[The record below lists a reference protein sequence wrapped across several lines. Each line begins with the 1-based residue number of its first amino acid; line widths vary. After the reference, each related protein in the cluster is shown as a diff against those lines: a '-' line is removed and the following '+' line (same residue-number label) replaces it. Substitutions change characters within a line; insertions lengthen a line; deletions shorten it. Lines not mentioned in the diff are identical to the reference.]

1 MDALQGWLEPE
12 RARLEVLRSLQVDA
26 LTWDR
31 NGRDAAFLNHRDRR
45 LVEAA
50 ALAGIEAYRK
60 RLRSL
65 ELDYLA
71 ACEAA
76 ERSARRRTRRMQ
88 ALVGLL
94 VAAVL
99 AGLAA
104 WRYERPLKEQVYWFT
119 EVRGHVL
126 TAEQVRALK
135 PNDAFRECTDCPEMI
150 VVPAGS
156 FMMGSPATERGRD
169 DRESPQHEVRFTK
182 PFAVA
187 RFDVTFDEWDACAAQ
202 GDCDPHINDRG
213 WGRGRQPVIYVNWDD
228 AQQYVAWLS
237 RVTGRPYRL
246 LTEAEWEYAARAGTK
261 TTYYWGDEIGKGN
274 ANCAGCGSQWDSR
287 QPAPVGSFAPNAFG
301 LYDMAGNLEQWVQDC
316 SHYDYKGAP
325 ADGSAWVS
333 GDCYDRVLRGGSW
346 VDGPE
351 LLRSADRAGI
361 LLDSRSYIYGFRVAR
376 TLLP

>member
-1 MDALQGWLEPE
+1 
-12 RARLEVLRSLQVDA
+12 
-26 LTWDR
+26 
-31 NGRDAAFLNHRDRR
+31 
-45 LVEAA
+45 
-50 ALAGIEAYRK
+50 
-60 RLRSL
+60 
-65 ELDYLA
+65 
-71 ACEAA
+71 
-76 ERSARRRTRRMQ
+76 MQ

-99 AGLAA
+99 AGLTA

-135 PNDAFRECTDCPEMI
+135 PKDAFRECTDCPEMI

-274 ANCAGCGSQWDSR
+274 ANCAGCGSQWDTK

-325 ADGSAWVS
+325 RMDRRGSAGIVLTGCFAAVPGSTDQSSSARPTAPGFSSTFGTTSTVS
-333 GDCYDRVLRGGSW
+333 ASPERWSLESMTFMFLTRTKGSI
-346 VDGPE
+346 E
-351 LLRSADRAGI
+351 TAGVEPCN
-361 LLDSRSYIYGFRVAR
+361 STHSTY
-376 TLLP
+376 